1 MEKNKLNMTKVKFL
15 LIFLAI
21 LLVIIVLKAIWVGL
35 IIFTYLAKY
44 LAIAG
49 IIAWLIY
56 LFNKKRK

>member
-1 MEKNKLNMTKVKFL
+1 MTKVKIL

-35 IIFTYLAKY
+35 IIFAHLAKY

-49 IIAWLIY
+49 VIAWLIY